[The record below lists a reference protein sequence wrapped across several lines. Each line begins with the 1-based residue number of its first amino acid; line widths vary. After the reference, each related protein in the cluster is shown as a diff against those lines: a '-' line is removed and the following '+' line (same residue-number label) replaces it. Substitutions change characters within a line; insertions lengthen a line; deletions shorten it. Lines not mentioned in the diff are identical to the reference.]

1 MKKFRRLV
9 VIGIGLTGLVT
20 ASGGS
25 AAGLVDPTR
34 PMGAMTSSSSRGYTR
49 PTGPVL
55 QSTMVSAKRRVA
67 VISGKTYMVGDKVRG
82 AEIIEIHSYEV
93 VLKRGKRISFLR
105 LMPEIT
111 KDTTSSNAT
120 DEQSRL

>member
-20 ASGGS
+20 ASGGN

-34 PMGAMTSSSSRGYTR
+34 PMGAVTSSSPRGYTR

-55 QSTMVSAKRRVA
+55 QSTMVSAKRRIA
-67 VISGKTYMVGDKVRG
+67 VISGRRYTVGDKVG
-82 AEIIEIHSYEV
+82 SAEIVEIRSYEV
-93 VLKRGKRISFLR
+93 VLKRGGRISYLR
-105 LMPEIT
+105 LMPALT
-111 KDTTSSNAT
+111 KDNTS
-120 DEQSRL
+120 